1 MEPGALRSSFVTTD
15 IRRLLGTGPT
25 TSAPGAGPGET
36 TRRRVVAAQ
45 ADLDTGPLRH
55 LHLPDLDELRD
66 RGVLDAHS
74 LTD

>member
-1 MEPGALRSSFVTTD
+1 VTTD

-25 TSAPGAGPGET
+25 TFVRGTGPSDT
-36 TRRRVVAAQ
+36 VQRRVVAAQ
-45 ADLDTGPLRH
+45 ADLDTGPLQR

-66 RGVLDAHS
+66 RGVLDAHA